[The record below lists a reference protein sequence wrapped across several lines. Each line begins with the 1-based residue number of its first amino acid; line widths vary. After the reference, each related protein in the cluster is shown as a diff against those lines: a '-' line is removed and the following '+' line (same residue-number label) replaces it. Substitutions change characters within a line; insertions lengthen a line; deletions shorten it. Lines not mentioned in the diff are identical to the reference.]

1 VVEGGV
7 WRVEEK
13 YEGFAV
19 TLNDVLV
26 DGVAWRGRVLVR
38 VPEFSAQATGVW
50 VRLTCSLQRP
60 EPFDGFAYD
69 KFLASRHIYATC
81 RVYGSLED
89 AGSDVVYPVR
99 ALLGEVHRVVRGR
112 IDAALPEPH
121 STLLAGLWMGDDSF
135 SDSWSDVFRQVGISH
150 IVAASGSNI
159 ALVANL
165 CSTAL
170 FTLGVVR
177 QRAFIIILASMFGFV
192 VLSGGESAVTRAAI
206 MAALTLVARDLGRAT
221 SARNIYLLT
230 VTAMV
235 VESPLRLRYDPGFQ
249 LSALA
254 TLGLLLWSRPLSERL
269 SFLPERFSIRESL
282 ATTLAA
288 TIATFPITV
297 FSFGTFSPVSILA
310 NGVILPFLPLA
321 MLLGAPALLH
331 PLLAVPE
338 RLVLDLILSLAASL
352 AL

>member
-1 VVEGGV
+1 
-7 WRVEEK
+7 
-13 YEGFAV
+13 
-19 TLNDVLV
+19 
-26 DGVAWRGRVLVR
+26 
-38 VPEFSAQATGVW
+38 
-50 VRLTCSLQRP
+50 
-60 EPFDGFAYD
+60 
-69 KFLASRHIYATC
+69 
-81 RVYGSLED
+81 VYGSLED

-269 SFLPERFSIRESL
+269 SFLPERFPIFIQIDADCSINRLGSCCFCSSCN
-282 ATTLAA
+282 TK
-288 TIATFPITV
+288 
-297 FSFGTFSPVSILA
+297 
-310 NGVILPFLPLA
+310 NGIWN
-321 MLLGAPALLH
+321 
-331 PLLAVPE
+331 
-338 RLVLDLILSLAASL
+338 
-352 AL
+352 